1 VAEEIAGIVPI
12 GAHDIEHPASRRVKL
27 RYRHR
32 FVIGDRRIDLDA
44 HTISVG
50 GAQVHLTQI
59 ECRLLEHLGA
69 RLNQTVPSRK
79 MVDLMWGRN
88 SGRGLHSLRS
98 VVKNIRRKLE
108 PDPGRPRYL
117 VLDRTLG
124 YRLQSP

>member
-1 VAEEIAGIVPI
+1 VAEESVGIVPI
-12 GAHDIEHPASRRVKL
+12 EARGVEHSAGRRVKL
-27 RYRHR
+27 RYRRR
-32 FVIGDRRIDLDA
+32 FVIGDRSIDLDA

-79 MVDLMWGRN
+79 MVDLMWDRN
-88 SGRGLHSLRS
+88 AGRGLHSLRS
-98 VVKNIRRKLE
+98 VVKNVRRKLE
-108 PDPGRPRYL
+108 PDPGLPRYL
-117 VLDRTLG
+117 VLDRTMG